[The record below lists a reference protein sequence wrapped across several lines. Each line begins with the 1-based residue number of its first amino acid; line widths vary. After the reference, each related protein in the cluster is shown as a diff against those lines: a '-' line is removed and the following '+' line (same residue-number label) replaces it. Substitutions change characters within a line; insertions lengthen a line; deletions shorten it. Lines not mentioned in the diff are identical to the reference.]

1 MVALEVVKECFFSV
15 GRVCRVLRISK
26 TAYYYKSCR
35 DDSEVMD
42 KLRSYAEKMPT
53 RGFGEYRKLIRK
65 EGIGWNHKRIK
76 RVYNLMKLNLRRK
89 HKRRLPNRIKTS
101 LVVPE
106 GMNHTWSMD
115 FMHDA
120 LENGRKVKV
129 LNLIDDF
136 NREVL
141 AIEIDTSLCGS
152 RVKRVLEHVMEWRGK
167 PRFIR
172 TDNGPEFISH
182 ELVDFC
188 KGQDIEIRYIQPGKP
203 MQNGYVERF
212 NRFYREDVLDA
223 YLFSSLQEL
232 RLLTEEWMEFYNEKH
247 PHESLNDM
255 SPREYLEAVNS
266 GKLATHKTQ
275 EEFTTFN
282 SHNSSSNISKLS
294 LTTKS

>member
-1 MVALEVVKECFFSV
+1 MEVVKEYAFSV
-15 GRVCRVLRISK
+15 GRVCRVLQMSK

-35 DDSEVMD
+35 DDSEVME
-42 KLRSYAEKMPT
+42 KLRTYAEKMPT

-89 HKRRLPNRIKTS
+89 HKRRLPNRIKTP
-101 LVVPE
+101 LIVPE

-141 AIEIDTSLCGS
+141 VIEIDTSLCGS
-152 RVKRVLEHVMEWRGK
+152 RVKRVLERVMEWRGK
-167 PRFIR
+167 PKFIR

-182 ELVDFC
+182 ELADFC
-188 KGQDIEIRYIQPGKP
+188 KGLDIEIRYIQPGKP

-247 PHESLNDM
+247 PQESLNDM

-266 GKLATHKTQ
+266 GKLAPHKTQ
-275 EEFTTFN
+275 EEFTTIN
-282 SHNSSSNISKLS
+282 SHNSSINISKLS
-294 LTTKS
+294 LTTQS

>member
-1 MVALEVVKECFFSV
+1 MVALEVVKEYAFSV
-15 GRVCRVLRISK
+15 GRVCRVLHMSK

-35 DDSEVMD
+35 DDSEVME
-42 KLRSYAEKMPT
+42 KLRTYAEKMPT

-89 HKRRLPNRIKTS
+89 HKRRLPNRIKTP
-101 LVVPE
+101 LIVPE

-152 RVKRVLEHVMEWRGK
+152 RVKRVLERVMEWRGK
-167 PRFIR
+167 PKFIR

-182 ELVDFC
+182 ELADSC
-188 KGQDIEIRYIQPGKP
+188 KGLDIEIRYIQPGKP

-247 PHESLNDM
+247 PHESRNDM
-255 SPREYLEAVNS
+255 SPREYLEAVNN
-266 GKLATHKTQ
+266 GKLAPHKTQ
-275 EEFTTFN
+275 EEFTTIN
-282 SHNSSSNISKLS
+282 SHNSSINISKLS
-294 LTTKS
+294 LTTQS

>member
-1 MVALEVVKECFFSV
+1 MEVVKEYFFPV

-42 KLRSYAEKMPT
+42 KLRSYADQMPT

-89 HKRRLPNRIKTS
+89 HKRRLPNRVKTP

-120 LENGRKVKV
+120 LENGRKIKV

-141 AIEIDTSLCGS
+141 AIEIDSSLCGA
-152 RVKRVLEHVMEWRGK
+152 RVKRVLERVMEWRGK
-167 PRFIR
+167 PKFIR
-172 TDNGPEFISH
+172 ADNGPEFLSH

-188 KGQDIEIRYIQPGKP
+188 KGLDIEIRYIQPGKP

-232 RLLTEEWMEFYNEKH
+232 RLLSEEWMEFYNEKH

-266 GKLATHKTQ
+266 GKLADHKTQ
-275 EEFTTFN
+275 EEFTTIN
-282 SHNSSSNISKLS
+282 SHNNSSNISKLS
-294 LTTKS
+294 LTTQS

>member
-1 MVALEVVKECFFSV
+1 MVALEVVKEYAFSV
-15 GRVCRVLRISK
+15 GRVCRVLQMSK

-35 DDSEVMD
+35 DDSEVME
-42 KLRSYAEKMPT
+42 KLRTYAEKMPT

-89 HKRRLPNRIKTS
+89 HKRRLPNRIKTP
-101 LVVPE
+101 LIVPE

-141 AIEIDTSLCGS
+141 VIEIDTSLCGS
-152 RVKRVLEHVMEWRGK
+152 RVKRVLERVMEWRGK
-167 PRFIR
+167 PKFIR

-182 ELVDFC
+182 ELADFC
-188 KGQDIEIRYIQPGKP
+188 KGLDIEIRYIQPGKP

-247 PHESLNDM
+247 PHESRNDM
-255 SPREYLEAVNS
+255 SPREYLEAVNG
-266 GKLATHKTQ
+266 GKLAPHKTQ
-275 EEFTTFN
+275 EEFTTIN
-282 SHNSSSNISKLS
+282 SHNSSINISKLS
-294 LTTKS
+294 LTTQS

>member
-1 MVALEVVKECFFSV
+1 MEVVKECSFSV

-35 DDSEVMD
+35 DDSEVIE

-53 RGFGEYRKLIRK
+53 RGFGEYRKMIRK
-65 EGIGWNHKRIK
+65 EGIVWNHKRIK

-89 HKRRLPNRIKTS
+89 HKRRLPNRIKS
-101 LVVPE
+101 PLIVPE

-152 RVKRVLEHVMEWRGK
+152 RVKRVLERVMEWRGK
-167 PRFIR
+167 PKFIR

-182 ELVDFC
+182 ELADFC
-188 KGQDIEIRYIQPGKP
+188 KGLNIEIRYIQPGKP

-275 EEFTTFN
+275 EEFTTIN

-294 LTTKS
+294 LTTPS

>member
-1 MVALEVVKECFFSV
+1 MVALEVVKEYAFSV
-15 GRVCRVLRISK
+15 GRVCRVLHMSK

-35 DDSEVMD
+35 DDSEVME
-42 KLRSYAEKMPT
+42 KLRTYAEKMPT

-89 HKRRLPNRIKTS
+89 HKRRLPNRIKTP
-101 LVVPE
+101 LIVPE
-106 GMNHTWSMD
+106 GMNHTGSMD

-152 RVKRVLEHVMEWRGK
+152 RVKRVLERVMEWRGK
-167 PRFIR
+167 PKFIR

-182 ELVDFC
+182 ELADFC
-188 KGQDIEIRYIQPGKP
+188 KGLDIEIRYKQPGKP

-247 PHESLNDM
+247 PQESLNDM

-266 GKLATHKTQ
+266 GKLAPHKTQ
-275 EEFTTFN
+275 EEFTTIN
-282 SHNSSSNISKLS
+282 SHNSSINISKLS
-294 LTTKS
+294 LTTQS

>member
-1 MVALEVVKECFFSV
+1 MEVVKECSFAV

-35 DDSEVMD
+35 DDSEVME

-65 EGIGWNHKRIK
+65 EGIVWNHKRIK

-89 HKRRLPNRIKTS
+89 HKRRLPNRIKTP
-101 LVVPE
+101 LIVPE

-120 LENGRKVKV
+120 LDNGRKVKV

-152 RVKRVLEHVMEWRGK
+152 RVKRVLERVMEWRGK

-188 KGQDIEIRYIQPGKP
+188 KGLDIEIRYIQPGKP

-232 RLLTEEWMEFYNEKH
+232 RLLSEEWMEFYNEKH

-255 SPREYLEAVNS
+255 SPRE
-266 GKLATHKTQ
+266 
-275 EEFTTFN
+275 
-282 SHNSSSNISKLS
+282 
-294 LTTKS
+294 